1 MRRDE
6 DRSGVSSQRAAQE
19 DGDLMS
25 ALTGLDA
32 GQAQHAAERTRRVV
46 TGSAGNLRERRE
58 VSGRSRNLA
67 IAGAV
72 LVLLLI
78 TPLIWSTVDS
88 LTGDQHLTDTAS
100 ELSLLGLL
108 VGSTIFGAMT
118 FRFVS
123 ALQIAATRWN
133 TDFSRIC
140 FPQAGAFAKPIEP
153 VSG

>member
-1 MRRDE
+1 MTTTRRDV
-6 DRSGVSSQRAAQE
+6 SPSQVAASSQRAAK
-19 DGDLMS
+19 DAADLMT

-32 GQAQHAAERTRRVV
+32 GETQRVAERTRRVV

-67 IAGAV
+67 IAVAV

-88 LTGDQHLTDTAS
+88 LMGDQHLTDTAS

-108 VGSTIFGAMT
+108 LGSTIFGAML
-118 FRFVS
+118 V
-123 ALQIAATRWN
+123 
-133 TDFSRIC
+133 
-140 FPQAGAFAKPIEP
+140 AGWWRNRR
-153 VSG
+153 

>member
-1 MRRDE
+1 MTTMRQDE
-6 DRSGVSSQRAAQE
+6 DQSGVSPQRAAQE

-25 ALTGLDA
+25 ALAGLDA
-32 GQAQHAAERTRRVV
+32 GHAQHTAERTRRVV

-108 VGSTIFGAMT
+108 VGSTIFGAML
-118 FRFVS
+118 V
-123 ALQIAATRWN
+123 
-133 TDFSRIC
+133 
-140 FPQAGAFAKPIEP
+140 AGWWRNRR
-153 VSG
+153 

>member
-1 MRRDE
+1 MTTTRRDG
-6 DRSGVSSQRAAQE
+6 SPSQVAASSLRAAKDE
-19 DGDLMS
+19 ADLMT

-32 GQAQHAAERTRRVV
+32 GETQRVAERTRRVV

-88 LTGDQHLTDTAS
+88 LMGDQHLTDTTS

-108 VGSTIFGAMT
+108 VGSTIFGAML
-118 FRFVS
+118 V
-123 ALQIAATRWN
+123 
-133 TDFSRIC
+133 
-140 FPQAGAFAKPIEP
+140 AGWWRNRR
-153 VSG
+153 

>member
-6 DRSGVSSQRAAQE
+6 DRAGASSQRAAKEQ
-19 DGDLMS
+19 GDLMS

-32 GQAQHAAERTRRVV
+32 GQTQQVAERTRRVV

-108 VGSTIFGAMT
+108 VGPTKG
-118 FRFVS
+118 
-123 ALQIAATRWN
+123 
-133 TDFSRIC
+133 
-140 FPQAGAFAKPIEP
+140 
-153 VSG
+153 